1 MTNFVIWDIESSG
14 LSTKYDQMITFAA
27 VLTDDNFNILEEFSL
42 KGTPNKGVLP
52 AFGALSTNGIKMTE
66 LQKGNL
72 SQYQMVLQIWKK
84 FSEWSNIKPITFI
97 SQNGF
102 RFDEEML
109 RHSFYMN
116 LLPVFMTN
124 TGGNCRCD
132 SLHIFKST
140 AIFRPGLLKIPS
152 SNGKMTLALEAM
164 AKENNLP
171 HLAHNALGDC
181 TVLVK
186 LLKII
191 ADADPDFFKQNLLT
205 ASKNAVFDYVSNNSV
220 FCHPYTY
227 YKKYILSLVAF
238 RPKSP
243 RSEILCFDMAKDPS
257 YYFDF
262 TTQELSKII
271 RKKDSPFVILKS
283 NKMPS
288 LFPLSYR
295 NYISDNRIINE
306 ELFIRSEHIR
316 SNLIFQDRCLE
327 ALDLS
332 ARSYP
337 ENSNAEIEE
346 QIYSGGF
353 PSSRDQYLM
362 QQFHELEWH
371 QRLDICNQFESSK
384 HRSIGLNIIYQ
395 EQPDLLPKEIRVE
408 IKKKIDDRLNIIE
421 NRPRNI
427 HQSIHEFEKF
437 KEEHAGVQ
445 QYLVDDY
452 ENFLHQMIS
461 GNQL

>member
-1 MTNFVIWDIESSG
+1 MTNFVVWDIESSG

-97 SQNGF
+97 SQNGL

-191 ADADPDFFKQNLLT
+191 G
-205 ASKNAVFDYVSNNSV
+205 
-220 FCHPYTY
+220 
-227 YKKYILSLVAF
+227 
-238 RPKSP
+238 
-243 RSEILCFDMAKDPS
+243 
-257 YYFDF
+257 
-262 TTQELSKII
+262 
-271 RKKDSPFVILKS
+271 
-283 NKMPS
+283 
-288 LFPLSYR
+288 
-295 NYISDNRIINE
+295 
-306 ELFIRSEHIR
+306 
-316 SNLIFQDRCLE
+316 LI
-327 ALDLS
+327 
-332 ARSYP
+332 
-337 ENSNAEIEE
+337 
-346 QIYSGGF
+346 
-353 PSSRDQYLM
+353 
-362 QQFHELEWH
+362 
-371 QRLDICNQFESSK
+371 
-384 HRSIGLNIIYQ
+384 
-395 EQPDLLPKEIRVE
+395 
-408 IKKKIDDRLNIIE
+408 
-421 NRPRNI
+421 
-427 HQSIHEFEKF
+427 
-437 KEEHAGVQ
+437 
-445 QYLVDDY
+445 
-452 ENFLHQMIS
+452 
-461 GNQL
+461 